1 MHEVGLMAET
11 LRLAE
16 DKAKEAGATRIHE
29 IRMRIGRLAG
39 VVPEALSYA
48 FEVLRDGTLAA
59 EGALKI
65 ESVEATCW
73 CATCQL
79 EFATPDLIYEC
90 PTCGQ
95 ASGEL
100 RRGREMELIS
110 MEIE

>member
-1 MHEVGLMAET
+1 MHEVGLMMET

-16 DKAKEAGATRIHE
+16 EKAKAAGATRIHE

-39 VVPEALSYA
+39 VVPEALSYS

-65 ESVEATCW
+65 ESVEAACW
-73 CATCQL
+73 CAACQL
-79 EFATPDLIYEC
+79 EFPTPDLIYEC
-90 PTCGQ
+90 PRCGQ
-95 ASGEL
+95 PSGEL